1 MEQSALKEIL
11 DTLENDWLS
20 PQPYI
25 DLVKSKLEKEKATTA
40 FAKEQ
45 INEFIELIKTDK
57 QALIKLKDL
66 AVECKAFEF
75 ASYIRDIEKELPIKT
90 LQ

>member
-1 MEQSALKEIL
+1 MENKI
-11 DTLENDWLS
+11 
-20 PQPYI
+20 
-25 DLVKSKLEKEKATTA
+25 K
-40 FAKEQ
+40 
-45 INEFIELIKTDK
+45 EFIEFIKHDK